1 MAVNSRRQSLQF
13 LLPFFDAWVQ
23 FPLCSQVLPMLSE
36 VVVHIALGSFGLVE
50 RDRQVGKLLIEII
63 HQGYIGLALA
73 DGPEVRLDE
82 FAIAGVGLVLLCLCE
97 VFVPCLNAA
106 AELLDG
112 FSEYPCP
119 GVPHGLDDGNGFCRV
134 VMGFD
139 GSRQRKW

>member
-1 MAVNSRRQSLQF
+1 MQLS
-13 LLPFFDAWVQ
+13 
-23 FPLCSQVLPMLSE
+23 LCSQVLPMLSE
-36 VVVHIALGSFGLVE
+36 EVIHIALGSFGLVQ
-50 RDRQVGKLLIEII
+50 RDRQAGKLLIEII

-82 FAIAGVGLVLLCLCE
+82 FAVAGIGFVLLCLCE
-97 VFVPCLNAA
+97 VFVPCLNAT

-112 FSEYPCP
+112 LPQFPCLGGP
-119 GVPHGLDDGNGFCRV
+119 CRLDDRSGCRLV